1 MSKNALTDAF
11 NKRCMKLQCIITLI
25 FSLQILFTL
34 NKSAVRNV
42 FGLPFIF
49 CFRTWAGDQA
59 CTWLLVLAG
68 DWEDLLVGEDAG
80 DFRPYPE
87 LWMCEN
93 LGLARLSNN
102 WNIHSQS
109 LNVTAPISFNTSN
122 WNHPILDN
130 QRLNL
135 RDISMLMSTKQ
146 SPDVGYIR
154 ANKFVKLFKL
164 TSRISRLAGYR
175 CFGIVMRFS
184 GIITRFSIFFLLKS
198 LKKIHKCLFVI
209 NTKYGE

>member
-1 MSKNALTDAF
+1 MCLVY
-11 NKRCMKLQCIITLI
+11 LL
-25 FSLQILFTL
+25 FSVSGHEQGTRPAPDSSSWQGTGKTFWWGRMPGTCGRTP
-34 NKSAVRNV
+34 NSGCAK
-42 FGLPFIF
+42 
-49 CFRTWAGDQA
+49 TWA
-59 CTWLLVLAG
+59 WLDSLTIETFTVR
-68 DWEDLLVGEDAG
+68 V
-80 DFRPYPE
+80 
-87 LWMCEN
+87 
-93 LGLARLSNN
+93 SNN

-135 RDISMLMSTKQ
+135 RDINMLMSTKQ